1 MAPMY
6 LGRWIVFYMDIID
19 RVYAGT
25 KEVEAQSSRIEP
37 IVKKAQASVC
47 NENLFP
53 HHKVCGDLKPLVYE
67 VHGQPK
73 PLVVTDESSW
83 SARNH

>member
-1 MAPMY
+1 MTPMY
-6 LGRWIVFYMDIID
+6 LGRWIVFYMDIND
-19 RVYAGT
+19 RVYAST

-53 HHKVCGDLKPLVYE
+53 HHKVRGDLKPLVCE
-67 VHGQPK
+67 VRGQPK
-73 PLVVTDESSW
+73 PLVVKDESSW

>member
-6 LGRWIVFYMDIID
+6 LGRWIVFYMDIND

-25 KEVEAQSSRIEP
+25 KEVEAKSSSIEP

-53 HHKVCGDLKPLVYE
+53 ITRF
-67 VHGQPK
+67 
-73 PLVVTDESSW
+73 VVI
-83 SARNH
+83 RNYLYVRFVVNQNHLL

>member
-6 LGRWIVFYMDIID
+6 LGRWIVFYIDIND
-19 RVYAGT
+19 RVYPGT
-25 KEVEAQSSRIEP
+25 KEVEAQSLRIEP
-37 IVKKAQASVC
+37 IAKKAQASVS

-53 HHKVCGDLKPLVYE
+53 HHKVRGDPKPLVCE
-67 VHGQPK
+67 VCGQPK
-73 PLVVTDESSW
+73 PLVVIDESSW

>member
-1 MAPMY
+1 
-6 LGRWIVFYMDIID
+6 MDIND

-53 HHKVCGDLKPLVYE
+53 HHKVCGDPKPLVCE
-67 VHGQPK
+67 VRGQPK